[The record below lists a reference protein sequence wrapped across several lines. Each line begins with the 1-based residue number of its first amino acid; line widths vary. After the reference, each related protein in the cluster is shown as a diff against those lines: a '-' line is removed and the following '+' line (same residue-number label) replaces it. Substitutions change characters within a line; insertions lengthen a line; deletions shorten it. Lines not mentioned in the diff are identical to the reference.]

1 MADTTVTRFDYVQT
15 FFADPDRV
23 NGAAEMAITSIN
35 LYIKS
40 APVVRADQVGAAA
53 RDPGISVTICDVENN
68 QPVLSKCYAPLIRIP
83 ATQTYNST
91 DASTPTNFKFALPV
105 KVATGRK
112 YGIVVVF
119 DDPFSL
125 WYNRVGEKLVGTVL
139 SSAGSTNYSGGE
151 LFPAG
156 TITSIPAPIA
166 DADLTFDVKVA
177 RYTANSIV
185 QEFVNPDYEFL
196 TVTSRTGEFIGGE
209 WLYKEVANATGN
221 VAFTAGNN
229 TIIGTGTTF
238 TSLAVGDTIALHCN
252 TTLVEGF
259 VVSSITNN
267 TLMTVTTAPPASNT
281 QTKYKATVFGQL
293 YAKDLVLNKLYLRY
307 SNANS
312 TIKFEAGDV
321 VKGFDSA
328 SYATISTV
336 DEFSVDRIKLKGS
349 VKSPAAGS
357 IRTTINLSEKLA
369 NGSYV
374 YTDTN
379 NTNIVINDNLV
390 RDIDVYDG
398 HVLSRSLEVDN
409 ADLYTNAS
417 SGGYVALTGVYDIN
431 PANRLLGTANVA
443 NKSLVVTAN
452 IAINQ
457 SANGLY
463 QAPAIDKAA
472 LDIYT
477 FQNII
482 SNTYTTTDANSVTID
497 SEVSPNHGNALARHI
512 TRKVTFA
519 NNRFAEDVRVFMTAY
534 RPAGTEIKVY
544 TRVHNSADPEAADDK
559 AWTPLEYKSNA
570 LRFSSSAND
579 SDFVEYELGLPQYSD
594 TANTLPGTFTSE
606 SGNTII
612 VAQGVTANSYVAQN
626 DVVKLYN
633 PLIPSDYIVG
643 VVAAANTSTITLGQP
658 VTNNNVIGTGFK
670 VDRLKYYNI
679 AFNNISNDN
688 VARYYSSTL
697 VEYDK
702 FDSMQIKIVLLAD
715 TTYRV
720 PKVDQLQVIGVSA

>member
-1 MADTTVTRFDYVQT
+1 MPDTTVTRYDYVQT
-15 FFADPDRV
+15 FFADADRV
-23 NGAAEMAITSIN
+23 NGSAEMAITSIN

-40 APVVRADQVGAAA
+40 IPAVRSDLVGAAA
-53 RDPGISVTICDVENN
+53 RDPGISVTICDVDNN
-68 QPVLSKCYAPLIRIP
+68 EPVLSKCYGPLVRIP
-83 ATQTYNST
+83 ASQTYTSA
-91 DASTPTNFKFALPV
+91 DASVPTNFKFTLPI

-119 DDPFSL
+119 DEPFSL

-139 SSAGSTNYSGGE
+139 ASAGSTNYSGGE

-156 TITSIPAPIA
+156 GIGSIPAPIA

-177 RYTANSIV
+177 RYTANSVV

-196 TVTSRTGEFIGGE
+196 TVGSRSGEFIGGE
-209 WLYKEVANATGN
+209 WIYKEVANATGN

-229 TIIGTGTTF
+229 TIIGDGTTF

-252 TTLVEGF
+252 STLVEGF
-259 VVSSITNN
+259 VVSSISNN
-267 TLMTVTTAPPASNT
+267 TLLTVTTAPPASNT
-281 QTKYKATVFGQL
+281 QTKYKATIFGQL
-293 YAKDLVLNKLYLRY
+293 YAKDLILNKLYLRY

-312 TIKFEAGDV
+312 SIKFEAGDV

-328 SYATISTV
+328 SYATVSSV
-336 DEFSVDRIKLKGS
+336 DAFSVDRIKLKGT

-357 IRTTINLSEKLA
+357 IKTTINFSEKLS
-369 NGSYV
+369 NGAYV

-379 NTNIVINDNLV
+379 NSEVMINDGRV
-390 RDIDVYDG
+390 QDVDVYDG
-398 HVLSRSLEVDN
+398 YVLSRSLEVDN
-409 ADLYTNAS
+409 ADLYSNTS

-431 PANRLLGTANVA
+431 PSNRLLGTANVV
-443 NKSLVVTAN
+443 NKSLVVTGN
-452 IAINQ
+452 ISINQ

-482 SNTYTTTDANSVTID
+482 SNTYTTTDANGVVID

-512 TRKVTFA
+512 TRKVAFA
-519 NNRFAEDVRVFMTAY
+519 NNRFAEDVRVYMTAY
-534 RPAGTEIKVY
+534 RPAGTDVKVY

-559 AWTPLEYKSNA
+559 AWTPLEYKSNGE
-570 LRFSSSAND
+570 RFSSTAND
-579 SDFVEYELGLPQYSD
+579 SDFVEYELGLPQYSE
-594 TANTLPGTFTSE
+594 TANTLPGTFTTE
-606 SGNTII
+606 DANTII
-612 VAQGVTANSYVAQN
+612 VAQGVTANAYVAVN
-626 DVVKLYN
+626 DVIKLYN

-658 VTNNNVIGTGFK
+658 ISNNNVVGTGFK

-679 AFNNISNDN
+679 AFNNITNDN

-702 FDSMQIKIVLLAD
+702 FDSMQIKVVLLSN
-715 TTYRV
+715 TTYSV